1 MGFQMGFTVEIIFPT
16 DRLSNRRTV
25 RVTAMKTAIIIGATG
40 LVGSKLVEQILDNPA
55 YSKVVLLL
63 RKPLNINHSKL
74 IQEVIDFD
82 NPDASK
88 IVGDDLFCAMG
99 TTLAKAGSK
108 EAQYK
113 IDCTYPYEIGKI
125 AKVNGIKQYILVSS
139 LGANFQSSNFYLRTK
154 GDLEQKIQSLN
165 FQNFISLRPS
175 FLLGDRED
183 FCLGEKIGVI
193 IAKILNPLMIG
204 GLKKYRGIEASK
216 VVKSMQTLA
225 NQGLTGVHFVE
236 SDEI

>member
-1 MGFQMGFTVEIIFPT
+1 MGFVVEI
-16 DRLSNRRTV
+16 
-25 RVTAMKTAIIIGATG
+25 MKTAIIIGATG
-40 LVGSKLVEQILDNPA
+40 LVGSTLVEQILENPA

-74 IQEVIDFD
+74 VQEVIDFD

-125 AKVNGIKQYILVSS
+125 AKANGVKQYILVSS
-139 LGANFQSSNFYLRTK
+139 VGADVESSNFYLKTK
-154 GDLEQKIQSLN
+154 GELERKIESLD
-165 FQNFISLRPS
+165 FQNFVSLRPS
-175 FLLGDRED
+175 LLLGNREESR
-183 FCLGEKIGVI
+183 LGEKIGTVLSN
-193 IAKILNPLMIG
+193 ILSPLLFG
-204 GLKKYRGIEASK
+204 SLRKYHGIEASDVAK
-216 VVKSMQTLA
+216 AMQRFA
-225 NQGLTGVHFVE
+225 NQGLSGVKYVE
-236 SDEI
+236 YDEIMNA